1 MKLRKVVLTMALV
14 LFLVLMFIAVTN
26 YAQYQILIELASQV
40 NPEVSSNTFDALLV
54 WMQFPLL
61 ILISVMMFYLIFAD
75 ESLTRQAE
83 RSRK

>member
-1 MKLRKVVLTMALV
+1 MNLRKIVLVITLV
-14 LFLVLMFIAVTN
+14 LFLVLMFISMSN
-26 YAQYQILIELASQV
+26 YAQYQTLVELASQV
-40 NPEVSSNTFDALLV
+40 NPEVGSNTFDALLV

>member
-1 MKLRKVVLTMALV
+1 MNLRKIVLSITLV
-14 LFLVLMFIAVTN
+14 LFLVLMFISMSN
-26 YAQYQILIELASQV
+26 YAQYQEIVKLAAQV
-40 NPEVSSNTFDALLV
+40 DPEVGKNNFDALLV

-61 ILISVMMFYLIFAD
+61 LMIASLLTYMIFGD